1 MAVTPLLDAYMMRVY
16 ARNIS
21 LRANARNRYCL
32 TMSETLDPVA
42 AWRAVLLAQS
52 RTLRAIERDL
62 AAAGTI
68 ALGWYDGLL
77 ELNAA
82 PDRRLRMQDLGL
94 RAVLSRTRV
103 SRIVSE
109 LETAG
114 YVERVPDLVD
124 GRATLAAITPAGR
137 AALRHAAP
145 AYMAGI
151 EEHFTRHLTGTQQ
164 RTIATA
170 LQRVIDAHDAQTDPR
185 R

>member
-1 MAVTPLLDAYMMRVY
+1 M
-16 ARNIS
+16 
-21 LRANARNRYCL
+21 
-32 TMSETLDPVA
+32 A

-52 RTLRAIERDL
+52 RALRAIERDL
-62 AAAGTI
+62 AIAGTI
-68 ALGWYDGLL
+68 PLGWYDVLL

-114 YVERVPDLVD
+114 YVERVPDSVD
-124 GRATLAAITPAGR
+124 GRATLATITNDGR
-137 AALRHAAP
+137 AALRQAAP
-145 AYMAGI
+145 TYVAGI
-151 EEHFTRHLTGTQQ
+151 EEHFTRYLSVAQQ

-170 LQRVIDAHDAQTDPR
+170 LQRVIDAHDAEADPR